1 MIKRM
6 NQDQWDNVVMELLG
20 DNDGNN
26 IEVLEAV
33 NYVGIIN
40 TEVSTVLL
48 SYELNKGWMY
58 VDNTFRDEVLNGY
71 GYSNELKQLLK

>member
-1 MIKRM
+1 M

-71 GYSNELKQLLK
+71 GYSDELKQLLK